1 MTDRWDLFNECKEKG
16 LPVSRENTVDEMR
29 AMLEGKNVVP
39 QSKRPLVPEGQLL
52 TLDGQKINGKKYRV
66 KIFATEDGKEDVCM
80 AVNGFAIQMK
90 RGQEYV
96 LDECFVEV
104 LRNAQINT
112 TEQDQETLQFYPVS
126 RLVYPHQAVPV

>member
-1 MTDRWDLFNECKEKG
+1 MTDRWELFNECKDKG
-16 LPVSRENTVDEMR
+16 LPVSRDSTVDEMR
-29 AMLEGKNVVP
+29 AMLEGKNVIP

-52 TLDGQKINGKKYRV
+52 TLDGQKISGKKYRV

-112 TEQDQETLQFYPVS
+112 TEQDKETLQFYPVS